1 VRRVRTVLAVVLSWA
16 IALMT
21 AGCGREEPT
30 KPPTPKP
37 PAEGGD
43 GGTVKKQGV
52 GNTNDG
58 PGPKPKPTPSTAPP
72 DIM

>member
-1 VRRVRTVLAVVLSWA
+1 MRPLRVVLAVVLTWA

-30 KPPTPKP
+30 KPPPPKV
-37 PAEGGD
+37 GD

-52 GNTNDG
+52 GNTNVG
-58 PGPKPKPTPSTAPP
+58 PGQDTKPTPSTAPP
-72 DIM
+72 DIR

>member
-1 VRRVRTVLAVVLSWA
+1 VRPLRVVLAVVLSWA

-37 PAEGGD
+37 TGGGH
-43 GGTVKKQGV
+43 GGTT
-52 GNTNDG
+52 GNANHG
-58 PGPKPKPTPSTAPP
+58 PGQDTKSTPNTAPTN
-72 DIM
+72 IK